1 MYADQFAQSLAA
13 IANDGR
19 KKRAFNPEV
28 VARKI
33 RDSITGL
40 ETADDQEETE
50 TDAIGTDLVADLPL
64 GDGEEESVEVPVE
77 GGE

>member
-1 MYADQFAQSLAA
+1 MYADQFSQSLAT
-13 IANDGR
+13 IANDG
-19 KKRAFNPEV
+19 KKKPVFNAEV

-33 RDSITGL
+33 RDSITGF

-50 TDAIGTDLVADLPL
+50 TDARGTDLVADVPL
-64 GDGEEESVEVPVE
+64 GDGEEDFVEVSVE